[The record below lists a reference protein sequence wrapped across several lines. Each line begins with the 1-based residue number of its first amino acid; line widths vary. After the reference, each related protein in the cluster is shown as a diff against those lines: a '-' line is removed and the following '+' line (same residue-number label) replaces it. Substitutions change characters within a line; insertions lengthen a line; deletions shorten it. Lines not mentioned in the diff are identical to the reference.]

1 MSFEDIFG
9 KKGRVNQTAHAR
21 VNIIGEH
28 TDYTG
33 GFVMPTLLSFNTS
46 VEIAINDEEGEYQ
59 VYSTN
64 FQEKKIFID

>member
-1 MSFEDIFG
+1 MSFKDIFG

-33 GFVMPTLLSFNTS
+33 GFVMPTLLSFNTY
-46 VEIAINDEEGEYQ
+46 VEIAINE
-59 VYSTN
+59 
-64 FQEKKIFID
+64 EKKISSLFYKFSRKKNI